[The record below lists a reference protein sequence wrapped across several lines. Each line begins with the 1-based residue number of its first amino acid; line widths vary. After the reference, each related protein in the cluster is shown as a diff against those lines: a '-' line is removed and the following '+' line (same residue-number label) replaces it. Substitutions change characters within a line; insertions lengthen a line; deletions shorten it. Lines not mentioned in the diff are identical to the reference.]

1 MLYLSAIYLES
12 CFSLFWVG
20 MQKTLKKRR
29 KQTEQKHSKM
39 KRKRNK
45 EYKDSQIT
53 TTNIFGFTF
62 YIENYISLEN
72 IV

>member
-1 MLYLSAIYLES
+1 MLFFVLGRDAENIKKKK
-12 CFSLFWVG
+12 
-20 MQKTLKKRR
+20 KTDGK
-29 KQTEQKHSKM
+29 KHSKM

>member
-1 MLYLSAIYLES
+1 MLFFVLGRDAENI
-12 CFSLFWVG
+12 
-20 MQKTLKKRR
+20 KKRR

-53 TTNIFGFTF
+53 TKNIFGFTF
-62 YIENYISLEN
+62 YIEYYISLEK

>member
-1 MLYLSAIYLES
+1 MLFLVLGRDAENI
-12 CFSLFWVG
+12 
-20 MQKTLKKRR
+20 KKRSTKT

-62 YIENYISLEN
+62 YVEYYISLEN
-72 IV
+72 IA